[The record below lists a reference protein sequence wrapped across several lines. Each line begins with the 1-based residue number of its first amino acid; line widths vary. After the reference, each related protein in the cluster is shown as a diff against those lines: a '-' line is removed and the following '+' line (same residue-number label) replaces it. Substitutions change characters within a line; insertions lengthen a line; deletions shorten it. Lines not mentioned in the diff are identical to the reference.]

1 MENHV
6 FDCNSIVSYHMSA
19 VRLLD
24 TGMEAGS
31 EWEKCLREIEGLYGQ
46 IPGDL
51 RSPLL
56 GDSLAGFTYPL
67 CRPEWEMVR
76 EELDHTLEN
85 LETYIPLA
93 DREGAQMLDTLTEG
107 VYAVL
112 SRVQDMTGELAASYR
127 KPETDRPDDTVLNYS
142 DIKRWEYTE
151 EETQAV
157 LLAGL
162 DNARYAMELS
172 ENEMVNAR
180 YTDPMNVSY
189 YEADYERKKE
199 TVQRLEMQFRECFG
213 YSREEFEEVLAKH
226 NREKEAEFMEGDVF
240 GGLLMETVSAPLVAI
255 EGIQNQWRARTG
267 RKTDYSFLEERDL
280 TRSEVTAGMGS
291 IGTALYLGA
300 AEITSQLTLGVMTLG
315 QDKVLAGAMGIMYM
329 DAMQHR
335 KEREGVDEL
344 KAADTAL
351 LTGMA
356 DYCLG
361 RLGYGSISRCVEEG
375 VRKSLVRKMGE
386 SFLTGAGMALG
397 SETGGQLIDW
407 MLNGRLSEWGKIY
420 NAHLDEGMS
429 ETEAFGEMVKDVGPE
444 LTVHTVAGGISGAGF
459 AVIHMLAASK
469 DNRLRKQETIEKTN
483 QEGERN
489 RNETSY
495 GKSSGK
501 YDTTADFLTNIES
514 GSDSVKNWKGQEVK
528 VPDGH
533 IMSPRDPS
541 FSAKPITEAGPYTLA
556 QRDAF
561 LAGNSA
567 GTKLAPHHRHQ
578 IPVRDGGVIDE
589 LPGPGHPSGNQHTA
603 GSPSRHPAKS
613 IFNSERSG
621 NVLRANEI
629 TQHWIDKG
637 NRLIEVEPG
646 VWIDP
651 GF

>member
-31 EWEKCLREIEGLYGQ
+31 EWEKSLREIEGLYGQ

-157 LLAGL
+157 LLMGL

-240 GGLLMETVSAPLVAI
+240 GGLLMETVSAPLIAI

-267 RKTDYSFLEERDL
+267 RKTDYSFLEGRDQ

-444 LTVHTVAGGISGAGF
+444 LTAHTVEGGISGAGF

-469 DNRLRKQETIEKTN
+469 DNHPRKQETIEKTN
-483 QEGERN
+483 QGGERN
-489 RNETSY
+489 RNESGSASY
-495 GKSSGK
+495 GAYSTKIDSKVTVVEKHELPSWLIETYKDGQ
-501 YDTTADFLTNIES
+501 YRTVVTNE
-514 GSDSVKNWKGQEVK
+514 E
-528 VPDGH
+528 
-533 IMSPRDPS
+533 
-541 FSAKPITEAGPYTLA
+541 ITVYRVFGYNAEAGGAFATSNPAINRVQTKVDSAILPEWKNSLKYEAEIVIPKGTTLNIGRVGEQYTMSGA
-556 QRDAF
+556 R
-561 LAGNSA
+561 LAGDA
-567 GTKLAPHHRHQ
+567 DQFL
-578 IPVRDGGVIDE
+578 
-589 LPGPGHPSGNQHTA
+589 LPQNWDLNWI
-603 GSPSRHPAKS
+603 KS
-613 IFNSERSG
+613 IRT
-621 NVLRANEI
+621 I
-629 TQHWIDKG
+629 K
-637 NRLIEVEPG
+637 P
-646 VWIDP
+646 
-651 GF
+651 

>member
-31 EWEKCLREIEGLYGQ
+31 EWEKSLREIEGLYGQ

-142 DIKRWEYTE
+142 DIKRSEYTE
-151 EETQAV
+151 EKV
-157 LLAGL
+157 RSMLLAGL

-240 GGLLMETVSAPLVAI
+240 GGLLMETVSAPLIAI

-267 RKTDYSFLEERDL
+267 RKTDYSFLEGRDQ

-300 AEITSQLTLGVMTLG
+300 ADITSQLTLAMLTFGR
-315 QDKVLAGAMGIMYM
+315 DKAMAGAMGSMYM
-329 DAMQHR
+329 DTMQHR

-356 DYCLG
+356 DYYLG
-361 RLGYGSISRCVEEG
+361 NLGYRHISRCVEEG

-444 LTVHTVAGGISGAGF
+444 LTAHTVEGGISGAGF

-469 DNRLRKQETIEKTN
+469 DNHPRKQETIEKTN
-483 QEGERN
+483 QGGERN

-495 GKSSGK
+495 GKSTLNSLKNTENFTDSAIEHIFEGQVNARGK
-501 YDTTADFLTNIES
+501 AVGYHYEGIE
-514 GSDSVKNWKGQEVK
+514 
-528 VPDGH
+528 
-533 IMSPRDPS
+533 
-541 FSAKPITEAGPYTLA
+541 
-556 QRDAF
+556 
-561 LAGNSA
+561 
-567 GTKLAPHHRHQ
+567 GT
-578 IPVRDGGVIDE
+578 
-589 LPGPGHPSGNQHTA
+589 
-603 GSPSRHPAKS
+603 
-613 IFNSERSG
+613 SG
-621 NVLRANEI
+621 NVIPGTESSVNNIGVYKAQVEVNGIPKTANGGFSTFYSKNLSPQQVVDAINEAYSNCELKLG
-629 TQHWIDKG
+629 TRNTYQGVANNGMKIDMFLDQSGK
-637 NRLIEVEPG
+637 IISAFPEE
-646 VWIDP
+646 
-651 GF
+651 

>member
-31 EWEKCLREIEGLYGQ
+31 EWEKSLREIDGLYGQ

-157 LLAGL
+157 LLMGL

-226 NREKEAEFMEGDVF
+226 NREKEAEFMEGNVSA
-240 GGLLMETVSAPLVAI
+240 GLLMETVSAPLVAI

-444 LTVHTVAGGISGAGF
+444 LTAHTVEGGISGAGF

-469 DNRLRKQETIEKTN
+469 DNHPRKQETIEKTN
-483 QEGERN
+483 QGGERN
-489 RNETSY
+489 R
-495 GKSSGK
+495 K
-501 YDTTADFLTNIES
+501 ES
-514 GSDSVKNWKGQEVK
+514 GSASYGAYSTKIDSKVTVVEKHELPSWLIETYKDGQYRTVVTNEE
-528 VPDGH
+528 
-533 IMSPRDPS
+533 
-541 FSAKPITEAGPYTLA
+541 ITVYRVFGYNAEAGGAFATSNPAINRVQTKVDSAILPEWKNSLKYEAEIVIPKGTTLNIGRVDEQYTMSGA
-556 QRDAF
+556 R
-561 LAGNSA
+561 LAGDA
-567 GTKLAPHHRHQ
+567 DQFL
-578 IPVRDGGVIDE
+578 
-589 LPGPGHPSGNQHTA
+589 LPQNWDLNWI
-603 GSPSRHPAKS
+603 KS
-613 IFNSERSG
+613 IRT
-621 NVLRANEI
+621 I
-629 TQHWIDKG
+629 K
-637 NRLIEVEPG
+637 P
-646 VWIDP
+646 
-651 GF
+651 

>member
-31 EWEKCLREIEGLYGQ
+31 EWEKSLREIDGLYGQ

-157 LLAGL
+157 LLMGL

-226 NREKEAEFMEGDVF
+226 NREKEAEFMEGNVSA
-240 GGLLMETVSAPLVAI
+240 GLLMETVSAPLVAI

-444 LTVHTVAGGISGAGF
+444 LTVHTVEGGISGAGF

-469 DNRLRKQETIEKTN
+469 DNHPRKQETIEKTN
-483 QEGERN
+483 QGGERN
-489 RNETSY
+489 RNESGSASY
-495 GKSSGK
+495 GAYSTKIDSKVTVVEKHELPSWLIETYKDGQ
-501 YDTTADFLTNIES
+501 YRTVVTNE
-514 GSDSVKNWKGQEVK
+514 E
-528 VPDGH
+528 
-533 IMSPRDPS
+533 
-541 FSAKPITEAGPYTLA
+541 ITVYRVFGYNAEAGGAFATSNPAINRVQTKVDSAILPEWKNSLKYEAEIVIPKGTTLNIGRVGEQYTMSGA
-556 QRDAF
+556 R
-561 LAGNSA
+561 LAGDA
-567 GTKLAPHHRHQ
+567 DQFL
-578 IPVRDGGVIDE
+578 
-589 LPGPGHPSGNQHTA
+589 LPQNWDLNWI
-603 GSPSRHPAKS
+603 KS
-613 IFNSERSG
+613 IRT
-621 NVLRANEI
+621 I
-629 TQHWIDKG
+629 K
-637 NRLIEVEPG
+637 P
-646 VWIDP
+646 
-651 GF
+651 

>member
-240 GGLLMETVSAPLVAI
+240 GGLLMETVSAPLIAI

-267 RKTDYSFLEERDL
+267 RKTDYSFLEGRDQ

-300 AEITSQLTLGVMTLG
+300 ADITSQLTLAMLTFGR
-315 QDKVLAGAMGIMYM
+315 DKAMAGAMGSMYM
-329 DAMQHR
+329 DTMQHR

-356 DYCLG
+356 DYYLG
-361 RLGYGSISRCVEEG
+361 NLGYRHISRCVEEG

-444 LTVHTVAGGISGAGF
+444 LTAHTVEGGISGAGF

-469 DNRLRKQETIEKTN
+469 DNRPMKQETIEKTN

-489 RNETSY
+489 RNE
-495 GKSSGK
+495 
-501 YDTTADFLTNIES
+501 NES
-514 GSDSVKNWKGQEVK
+514 GSSTKLYSPVEYKGSVKVNGEVRDVSRRVYQRNDIDINYYDEVTGLTNLERMQAGK
-528 VPDGH
+528 PPIGSDG
-533 IMSPRDPS
+533 
-541 FSAKPITEAGPYTLA
+541 KPIQLHHILQREAGPMVEIRET
-556 QRDAF
+556 
-561 LAGNSA
+561 
-567 GTKLAPHHRHQ
+567 THQ
-578 IPVRDGGVIDE
+578 GYYSQLHG
-589 LPGPGHPSGNQHTA
+589 
-603 GSPSRHPAKS
+603 
-613 IFNSERSG
+613 
-621 NVLRANEI
+621 
-629 TQHWIDKG
+629 
-637 NRLIEVEPG
+637 LIEDSASFRN
-646 VWIDP
+646 DP
-651 GF
+651 ILNKQYNNFRRSYWKWRAEQIIGGQ

>member
-1 MENHV
+1 MENHG

-31 EWEKCLREIEGLYGQ
+31 EWEKSLREIEGLYGQ

-240 GGLLMETVSAPLVAI
+240 GGLLMETVSAPLIAI

-267 RKTDYSFLEERDL
+267 RKTDYSFLEGRDQ

-291 IGTALYLGA
+291 IGTVVYQGA
-300 AEITSQLTLGVMTLG
+300 ADITSQLTLAMLTFGR
-315 QDKVLAGAMGIMYM
+315 DKAMAGAMGSMYM
-329 DAMQHR
+329 DTMQHR

-356 DYCLG
+356 DYYLG
-361 RLGYGSISRCVEEG
+361 NLGYRHISRCVEEG

-429 ETEAFGEMVKDVGPE
+429 ETEAFGEMVKAVGPE

-469 DNRLRKQETIEKTN
+469 DNRPRKQETIEKTN
-483 QEGERN
+483 QGGERN

-495 GKSSGK
+495 GKSIENTEFFKENGGLDASDYISIHSRKHMYDPDTVSTPKKTQYGK
-501 YDTTADFLTNIES
+501 DVNVGKLCEDTIMKPDEVIYNKDQNVMIYKKEYPFNIS
-514 GSDSVKNWKGQEVK
+514 TSDTPTGTHRVFIPLNTQGKKT
-528 VPDGH
+528 
-533 IMSPRDPS
+533 IRMSQFPLV
-541 FSAKPITEAGPYTLA
+541 G
-556 QRDAF
+556 
-561 LAGNSA
+561 GN
-567 GTKLAPHHRHQ
+567 
-578 IPVRDGGVIDE
+578 
-589 LPGPGHPSGNQHTA
+589 
-603 GSPSRHPAKS
+603 
-613 IFNSERSG
+613 
-621 NVLRANEI
+621 
-629 TQHWIDKG
+629 
-637 NRLIEVEPG
+637 
-646 VWIDP
+646 
-651 GF
+651 

>member
-1 MENHV
+1 
-6 FDCNSIVSYHMSA
+6 MSKQK
-19 VRLLD
+19 VTFWLL
-24 TGMEAGS
+24 
-31 EWEKCLREIEGLYGQ
+31 C
-46 IPGDL
+46 
-51 RSPLL
+51 
-56 GDSLAGFTYPL
+56 
-67 CRPEWEMVR
+67 C
-76 EELDHTLEN
+76 
-85 LETYIPLA
+85 
-93 DREGAQMLDTLTEG
+93 
-107 VYAVL
+107 
-112 SRVQDMTGELAASYR
+112 
-127 KPETDRPDDTVLNYS
+127 TVLCFS
-142 DIKRWEYTE
+142 
-151 EETQAV
+151 
-157 LLAGL
+157 
-162 DNARYAMELS
+162 
-172 ENEMVNAR
+172 
-180 YTDPMNVSY
+180 
-189 YEADYERKKE
+189 
-199 TVQRLEMQFRECFG
+199 VQRLEMQFRECFG
-213 YSREEFEEVLAKH
+213 YSREEFEEILAKH

-240 GGLLMETVSAPLVAI
+240 GGLLMETVSAPLIAI

-469 DNRLRKQETIEKTN
+469 DNHPRKQETIEKTN
-483 QEGERN
+483 QGGERN
-489 RNETSY
+489 RNE
-495 GKSSGK
+495 
-501 YDTTADFLTNIES
+501 S
-514 GSDSVKNWKGQEVK
+514 GSDVGNIAKKFDTNNIPNMTKQDIIDSIPDDWNYTEHNGFVHIRDADGDIRIRIDPPDKVTQYPHVHAYDSVGNLLDSAGNIVDRKS
-528 VPDGH
+528 PDGH
-533 IMSPRDPS
+533 I
-541 FSAKPITEAGPYTLA
+541 PYK
-556 QRDAF
+556 D
-561 LAGNSA
+561 N
-567 GTKLAPHHRHQ
+567 
-578 IPVRDGGVIDE
+578 
-589 LPGPGHPSGNQHTA
+589 
-603 GSPSRHPAKS
+603 
-613 IFNSERSG
+613 
-621 NVLRANEI
+621 
-629 TQHWIDKG
+629 
-637 NRLIEVEPG
+637 
-646 VWIDP
+646 
-651 GF
+651 

>member
-31 EWEKCLREIEGLYGQ
+31 EWEKSLREIEGLYGQ

-56 GDSLAGFTYPL
+56 GDSLSGFTYPL

-112 SRVQDMTGELAASYR
+112 SRVQDMTGELAASYQ

-157 LLAGL
+157 LLMGL

-226 NREKEAEFMEGDVF
+226 NREKEAEFMEGNVSA
-240 GGLLMETVSAPLVAI
+240 GLLMETVSAPLIAI

-267 RKTDYSFLEERDL
+267 RKTDYSFLEGRDQ

-300 AEITSQLTLGVMTLG
+300 ADITSQLTLAMLTFGR
-315 QDKVLAGAMGIMYM
+315 DKAMAGAMGSMYM
-329 DAMQHR
+329 DTMQHR

-356 DYCLG
+356 DYYLG
-361 RLGYGSISRCVEEG
+361 NLGYRHISRCVEEG

-429 ETEAFGEMVKDVGPE
+429 ETEAFGEMVKAVGPE

-483 QEGERN
+483 QGGERN

-495 GKSSGK
+495 GKSIENTEFFKENGGLDASDYISIHSRKHMYDPDTVSTPKKTQYGK
-501 YDTTADFLTNIES
+501 DVNVGKLCEDTIMKPDEVIYNKDQNVMIYKKEYPFNIS
-514 GSDSVKNWKGQEVK
+514 TSDTPTGTHRVFIPLNTQGKKT
-528 VPDGH
+528 
-533 IMSPRDPS
+533 IRMSQFPLV
-541 FSAKPITEAGPYTLA
+541 G
-556 QRDAF
+556 
-561 LAGNSA
+561 GN
-567 GTKLAPHHRHQ
+567 
-578 IPVRDGGVIDE
+578 
-589 LPGPGHPSGNQHTA
+589 
-603 GSPSRHPAKS
+603 
-613 IFNSERSG
+613 
-621 NVLRANEI
+621 
-629 TQHWIDKG
+629 
-637 NRLIEVEPG
+637 
-646 VWIDP
+646 
-651 GF
+651 

>member
-31 EWEKCLREIEGLYGQ
+31 EWEKSLREIEGLYGQ

-157 LLAGL
+157 LLMGL

-240 GGLLMETVSAPLVAI
+240 GGLLMETVSAPLIAI

-267 RKTDYSFLEERDL
+267 RKTDYSFLEGRDQ

-291 IGTALYLGA
+291 IGTVVYQGA
-300 AEITSQLTLGVMTLG
+300 ADITSQLTLAMLTFGR
-315 QDKVLAGAMGIMYM
+315 DKAMAGAMGSMYM
-329 DAMQHR
+329 DTMQHR

-356 DYCLG
+356 DYYLG
-361 RLGYGSISRCVEEG
+361 NLGYRHISRCVEEG

-429 ETEAFGEMVKDVGPE
+429 ETEAFGEMVKAVGPE

-483 QEGERN
+483 QGGERN

-495 GKSSGK
+495 GKSTLNSLKNTENFTDSAIEHIFEGQVNARGK
-501 YDTTADFLTNIES
+501 AVGYHYEGIE
-514 GSDSVKNWKGQEVK
+514 
-528 VPDGH
+528 
-533 IMSPRDPS
+533 
-541 FSAKPITEAGPYTLA
+541 
-556 QRDAF
+556 
-561 LAGNSA
+561 
-567 GTKLAPHHRHQ
+567 GT
-578 IPVRDGGVIDE
+578 
-589 LPGPGHPSGNQHTA
+589 
-603 GSPSRHPAKS
+603 
-613 IFNSERSG
+613 SG
-621 NVLRANEI
+621 NVIPGTESSVNNIGVYKAQVEVNGIPKTANGGFSTFYSKNLSPQQVVDAINEAYSNCELKLG
-629 TQHWIDKG
+629 TRNTYQGVANNGMKIDMFLDQSGK
-637 NRLIEVEPG
+637 IISAFPEE
-646 VWIDP
+646 
-651 GF
+651 

>member
-31 EWEKCLREIEGLYGQ
+31 EWEKSLREIEGLYGQ

-240 GGLLMETVSAPLVAI
+240 GGLLMETVSAPLIAI

-267 RKTDYSFLEERDL
+267 RKTDYSFLEGRDQ

-300 AEITSQLTLGVMTLG
+300 ADITSQLTLAMLTFGR
-315 QDKVLAGAMGIMYM
+315 DKAMAGAMGSMYM
-329 DAMQHR
+329 DTMQHR

-356 DYCLG
+356 DYYLG
-361 RLGYGSISRCVEEG
+361 NLGYRHISRCVEEG

-429 ETEAFGEMVKDVGPE
+429 ETEAFGEMVKAVGPE

-469 DNRLRKQETIEKTN
+469 DNRPMKQETIEKTN

-489 RNETSY
+489 RNE
-495 GKSSGK
+495 
-501 YDTTADFLTNIES
+501 NES
-514 GSDSVKNWKGQEVK
+514 GSSTKLYSPVEYKGSVKVNGEVRDVSRRVYQRNDIDINYYDEVTGLTNLERMQAGK
-528 VPDGH
+528 PPIGSDG
-533 IMSPRDPS
+533 
-541 FSAKPITEAGPYTLA
+541 KPIQLHHILQREAGPMVEIRET
-556 QRDAF
+556 
-561 LAGNSA
+561 
-567 GTKLAPHHRHQ
+567 THQ
-578 IPVRDGGVIDE
+578 GYYSQLHG
-589 LPGPGHPSGNQHTA
+589 
-603 GSPSRHPAKS
+603 
-613 IFNSERSG
+613 
-621 NVLRANEI
+621 
-629 TQHWIDKG
+629 
-637 NRLIEVEPG
+637 LIEDSASFRN
-646 VWIDP
+646 DP
-651 GF
+651 ILNKQYNNFRRSYWKWRAEQIIGGQ

>member
-31 EWEKCLREIEGLYGQ
+31 EWEKSLREIEGLYGQ

-56 GDSLAGFTYPL
+56 GDSLSGFTYPL

-112 SRVQDMTGELAASYR
+112 SRVQDMTGELAASYQ

-157 LLAGL
+157 LLMGL

-199 TVQRLEMQFRECFG
+199 TVQRLEMQFRGCFG

-226 NREKEAEFMEGDVF
+226 NREKEAEFMEGNVSA
-240 GGLLMETVSAPLVAI
+240 GLLMETVSAPLIAI

-267 RKTDYSFLEERDL
+267 RKTDYSFLEGRDQ

-356 DYCLG
+356 DYYLG
-361 RLGYGSISRCVEEG
+361 NLGYRHISRCVEEG

-429 ETEAFGEMVKDVGPE
+429 ETEAFGEMVKAVGPE

-483 QEGERN
+483 QGGERN

-495 GKSSGK
+495 GKSTLNSLKNTENFTDSAIEHIFEGQVNARGK
-501 YDTTADFLTNIES
+501 AVGYHYEGIE
-514 GSDSVKNWKGQEVK
+514 
-528 VPDGH
+528 
-533 IMSPRDPS
+533 
-541 FSAKPITEAGPYTLA
+541 
-556 QRDAF
+556 
-561 LAGNSA
+561 
-567 GTKLAPHHRHQ
+567 GT
-578 IPVRDGGVIDE
+578 
-589 LPGPGHPSGNQHTA
+589 
-603 GSPSRHPAKS
+603 
-613 IFNSERSG
+613 SG
-621 NVLRANEI
+621 NVIPGTESSVNNIGVYKAQVEVNGIPKTANGGFSTFYSKNLSPQQVVDAINEAYSNCELKLG
-629 TQHWIDKG
+629 TRNTYQGVANNGMKIDMFLDQSGK
-637 NRLIEVEPG
+637 IISAFPEE
-646 VWIDP
+646 
-651 GF
+651 

>member
-31 EWEKCLREIEGLYGQ
+31 EWEKSLREIDGLYGQ

-157 LLAGL
+157 LLMGL

-226 NREKEAEFMEGDVF
+226 NREKEAEFMEGNVSA
-240 GGLLMETVSAPLVAI
+240 GLLMETVSAPLVAI

-444 LTVHTVAGGISGAGF
+444 LTAHTVEGGISGAGF

-469 DNRLRKQETIEKTN
+469 DNHPRKQETIEKTN
-483 QEGERN
+483 QGGERN
-489 RNETSY
+489 RNESGSASY
-495 GKSSGK
+495 GAYSTKIDSKVTVVEKHELPSWLIETYKDGQ
-501 YDTTADFLTNIES
+501 YRTVVTNE
-514 GSDSVKNWKGQEVK
+514 E
-528 VPDGH
+528 
-533 IMSPRDPS
+533 
-541 FSAKPITEAGPYTLA
+541 ITVYRVFGYNAEAGGAFATSNPAINRVQTKVDSAILPEWKNSLKYEAEIVIPKGTTLNIGRVGEQYTMSGA
-556 QRDAF
+556 R
-561 LAGNSA
+561 LAGDA
-567 GTKLAPHHRHQ
+567 DQFL
-578 IPVRDGGVIDE
+578 
-589 LPGPGHPSGNQHTA
+589 LPQNWDLNWI
-603 GSPSRHPAKS
+603 KS
-613 IFNSERSG
+613 IRT
-621 NVLRANEI
+621 I
-629 TQHWIDKG
+629 K
-637 NRLIEVEPG
+637 P
-646 VWIDP
+646 
-651 GF
+651 

>member
-31 EWEKCLREIEGLYGQ
+31 EWEKSLREIEGLYGQ

-56 GDSLAGFTYPL
+56 GDNLAGFTYPL

-142 DIKRWEYTE
+142 DIKRSEYTE
-151 EETQAV
+151 EKV
-157 LLAGL
+157 RSMLLAGL

-240 GGLLMETVSAPLVAI
+240 GGLLMETVSAPLIAI

-267 RKTDYSFLEERDL
+267 RKTDYSFLEGRDQ

-291 IGTALYLGA
+291 IGTVVYQGA
-300 AEITSQLTLGVMTLG
+300 ADITSQLTLAMLTFGR
-315 QDKVLAGAMGIMYM
+315 DKAMAGAMGSMYM
-329 DAMQHR
+329 DTMQHR

-356 DYCLG
+356 DYYLG
-361 RLGYGSISRCVEEG
+361 NLGYRHISRCVEEG

-429 ETEAFGEMVKDVGPE
+429 ETEAFGEMVKAVGPE

-469 DNRLRKQETIEKTN
+469 DNRPMKQETIEKTN
-483 QEGERN
+483 QGGERN

-495 GKSSGK
+495 GKSTLNSLKNTENFTDSAIEHIFEGQVNARGK
-501 YDTTADFLTNIES
+501 AVGYHYEGIE
-514 GSDSVKNWKGQEVK
+514 
-528 VPDGH
+528 
-533 IMSPRDPS
+533 
-541 FSAKPITEAGPYTLA
+541 
-556 QRDAF
+556 
-561 LAGNSA
+561 
-567 GTKLAPHHRHQ
+567 GT
-578 IPVRDGGVIDE
+578 
-589 LPGPGHPSGNQHTA
+589 
-603 GSPSRHPAKS
+603 
-613 IFNSERSG
+613 SG
-621 NVLRANEI
+621 NVIPGTESSVNNIGVYKAQVEVNGIPKTANGGFSTFYSKNLSPQQVVDAINEAYSNCELKLG
-629 TQHWIDKG
+629 TRNTYQGVANNGMKIDMFLDQSGK
-637 NRLIEVEPG
+637 IISAFPEE
-646 VWIDP
+646 
-651 GF
+651 

>member
-31 EWEKCLREIEGLYGQ
+31 EWEKSLREIEGLYGQ

-56 GDSLAGFTYPL
+56 GDSLSGFTYPL

-142 DIKRWEYTE
+142 DIKRSEYTE
-151 EETQAV
+151 EKV
-157 LLAGL
+157 RSMLLAGL

-213 YSREEFEEVLAKH
+213 YSREEFEEILAKH

-267 RKTDYSFLEERDL
+267 RKTDYSFLEGRDQ

-291 IGTALYLGA
+291 IGTVVYQGA
-300 AEITSQLTLGVMTLG
+300 ADITSQLTLAMLTFGR
-315 QDKVLAGAMGIMYM
+315 DKAMAGAMGSMYM
-329 DAMQHR
+329 DTMQHR

-356 DYCLG
+356 DYYLG
-361 RLGYGSISRCVEEG
+361 NLGYRHISRCVEEG

-429 ETEAFGEMVKDVGPE
+429 ETEAFGEMVKAVGPE

-483 QEGERN
+483 QGGERN
-489 RNETSY
+489 RNE
-495 GKSSGK
+495 
-501 YDTTADFLTNIES
+501 NES
-514 GSDSVKNWKGQEVK
+514 GSSTKLYSPVEYKGSVKVNGEVRDVSRRVYQRNDIDINYYDEVTGLTNLERMQAGK
-528 VPDGH
+528 PPIGSDG
-533 IMSPRDPS
+533 
-541 FSAKPITEAGPYTLA
+541 KPIQLHHILQREAGPMVEIRET
-556 QRDAF
+556 
-561 LAGNSA
+561 
-567 GTKLAPHHRHQ
+567 THQ
-578 IPVRDGGVIDE
+578 GYYSQLHG
-589 LPGPGHPSGNQHTA
+589 
-603 GSPSRHPAKS
+603 
-613 IFNSERSG
+613 
-621 NVLRANEI
+621 
-629 TQHWIDKG
+629 
-637 NRLIEVEPG
+637 LIEDSASFRN
-646 VWIDP
+646 DP
-651 GF
+651 ILNKQYNNFRRSYWKWRAEQIIGGQ

>member
-31 EWEKCLREIEGLYGQ
+31 EWEKSLREIEGLYGQ

-56 GDSLAGFTYPL
+56 GDSLSGFTYPL

-157 LLAGL
+157 LLMGL

-213 YSREEFEEVLAKH
+213 YSHEEFEEILAKH

-240 GGLLMETVSAPLVAI
+240 GGLLMETVSAPLIAI

-267 RKTDYSFLEERDL
+267 RKTDYSFLEGREQ

-291 IGTALYLGA
+291 IGTVVYQGA
-300 AEITSQLTLGVMTLG
+300 ADITSQLTLAMLTFGR
-315 QDKVLAGAMGIMYM
+315 DKAMAGAMGSMYM
-329 DAMQHR
+329 DTMQHR

-356 DYCLG
+356 DYYLG
-361 RLGYGSISRCVEEG
+361 NLGYRHISRCVEEG

-429 ETEAFGEMVKDVGPE
+429 ETEAFGEMVKAVGPE

-469 DNRLRKQETIEKTN
+469 DNRPMKQETIEKTN

-489 RNETSY
+489 RNE
-495 GKSSGK
+495 
-501 YDTTADFLTNIES
+501 NES
-514 GSDSVKNWKGQEVK
+514 GSSTKLYSPVEYKGSVKVNGEVRDVSRRVYQRNDIDINYYDEVTGLTNLERMQAGK
-528 VPDGH
+528 PPIGSDG
-533 IMSPRDPS
+533 
-541 FSAKPITEAGPYTLA
+541 KPIQLHHILQREAGPMVEIRET
-556 QRDAF
+556 
-561 LAGNSA
+561 
-567 GTKLAPHHRHQ
+567 THQ
-578 IPVRDGGVIDE
+578 GYYSQLHG
-589 LPGPGHPSGNQHTA
+589 
-603 GSPSRHPAKS
+603 
-613 IFNSERSG
+613 
-621 NVLRANEI
+621 
-629 TQHWIDKG
+629 
-637 NRLIEVEPG
+637 LIEDSASFRN
-646 VWIDP
+646 DP
-651 GF
+651 ILNKQYNNFRRSYWKWRAEQIIGGQ

>member
-56 GDSLAGFTYPL
+56 GDSLSGFTYPL

-142 DIKRWEYTE
+142 DIKRSEYTE
-151 EETQAV
+151 EKV
-157 LLAGL
+157 RSMLLAGL

-240 GGLLMETVSAPLVAI
+240 GGLLMETVSAPLIAI

-267 RKTDYSFLEERDL
+267 RKTDYSFLEGRDQ

-291 IGTALYLGA
+291 IGTVVYQGA
-300 AEITSQLTLGVMTLG
+300 ADITSQLTLAMLTFGR
-315 QDKVLAGAMGIMYM
+315 DKAMAGAMGSMYM
-329 DAMQHR
+329 DTMQHR

-356 DYCLG
+356 DYYLG
-361 RLGYGSISRCVEEG
+361 NLGYRHISRCVEEG

-444 LTVHTVAGGISGAGF
+444 LTAHTVEGGISGAGF

-469 DNRLRKQETIEKTN
+469 DNHPRKQETIEKTN
-483 QEGERN
+483 QGGERN
-489 RNETSY
+489 RNESGSASY
-495 GKSSGK
+495 GAYSTKIDSKVNVVEKHELQSWLIETYKDGQ
-501 YDTTADFLTNIES
+501 YRTVVTNE
-514 GSDSVKNWKGQEVK
+514 E
-528 VPDGH
+528 
-533 IMSPRDPS
+533 
-541 FSAKPITEAGPYTLA
+541 ITVYRVFGYNAEAGGAFATSNPAINRVQTKVDSAILPEWKNSLKYEAEIVIPKGTTLNIGRVGEQYTMSGA
-556 QRDAF
+556 R
-561 LAGNSA
+561 LAGDA
-567 GTKLAPHHRHQ
+567 DQFL
-578 IPVRDGGVIDE
+578 
-589 LPGPGHPSGNQHTA
+589 LPQNWDLNWI
-603 GSPSRHPAKS
+603 KS
-613 IFNSERSG
+613 IRT
-621 NVLRANEI
+621 I
-629 TQHWIDKG
+629 K
-637 NRLIEVEPG
+637 P
-646 VWIDP
+646 
-651 GF
+651 

>member
-31 EWEKCLREIEGLYGQ
+31 EWEKSLREIEGLYGQ

-56 GDSLAGFTYPL
+56 GDNLAGFTYPL

-240 GGLLMETVSAPLVAI
+240 GGLLMETVSAPLIAI

-267 RKTDYSFLEERDL
+267 RKTDYSFLEGRDQ

-300 AEITSQLTLGVMTLG
+300 ADITSQLTLAMLTFGR
-315 QDKVLAGAMGIMYM
+315 DKAMAGAMGSMYM
-329 DAMQHR
+329 DTMQHR

-356 DYCLG
+356 DYYLG
-361 RLGYGSISRCVEEG
+361 NLGYRHISRCVEEG

-444 LTVHTVAGGISGAGF
+444 LTAHTVEGGISGAGF

-469 DNRLRKQETIEKTN
+469 DNRPMKQETIEKTN
-483 QEGERN
+483 QGGERN

-495 GKSSGK
+495 GKSTLNSLKNTENFTDSAIEHIFEGQVNARGK
-501 YDTTADFLTNIES
+501 AVGYHYEGIE
-514 GSDSVKNWKGQEVK
+514 
-528 VPDGH
+528 
-533 IMSPRDPS
+533 
-541 FSAKPITEAGPYTLA
+541 
-556 QRDAF
+556 
-561 LAGNSA
+561 
-567 GTKLAPHHRHQ
+567 GT
-578 IPVRDGGVIDE
+578 
-589 LPGPGHPSGNQHTA
+589 
-603 GSPSRHPAKS
+603 
-613 IFNSERSG
+613 SG
-621 NVLRANEI
+621 NVIPGTESSVNNIGVYKAQVEVNGIPKTANGGFSTFYSKNLSPQQVVDAINEAYSNCELKLG
-629 TQHWIDKG
+629 TRNTYQGVANNGMKIDMFLDQSGK
-637 NRLIEVEPG
+637 IISAFPEE
-646 VWIDP
+646 
-651 GF
+651 

>member
-112 SRVQDMTGELAASYR
+112 SRVQDMTGELAASYQ

-157 LLAGL
+157 LLMGL

-240 GGLLMETVSAPLVAI
+240 GGLLMETVSAPLIAI

-267 RKTDYSFLEERDL
+267 RKTDYSFLEGRDQ

-291 IGTALYLGA
+291 IGTVVYQGA
-300 AEITSQLTLGVMTLG
+300 ADITSQLTLAMLTFGR
-315 QDKVLAGAMGIMYM
+315 DKAMAGAMGSMYM
-329 DAMQHR
+329 DTMQHR

-356 DYCLG
+356 DYYLG
-361 RLGYGSISRCVEEG
+361 NLGYRHISRCVEEG

-429 ETEAFGEMVKDVGPE
+429 ETEAFGEMVKAVGPE

-469 DNRLRKQETIEKTN
+469 DNRPMKQETIEKTN

-489 RNETSY
+489 RNE
-495 GKSSGK
+495 
-501 YDTTADFLTNIES
+501 NES
-514 GSDSVKNWKGQEVK
+514 GSSTKLYSPVEYKGSVKVNGEVRDVSRRVYQRNDIDINYYDEVTGLTNLERMQAGK
-528 VPDGH
+528 PPIGSDG
-533 IMSPRDPS
+533 
-541 FSAKPITEAGPYTLA
+541 KPIQLHHILQREAGPMVEIRET
-556 QRDAF
+556 
-561 LAGNSA
+561 
-567 GTKLAPHHRHQ
+567 THQ
-578 IPVRDGGVIDE
+578 GYYSQLHG
-589 LPGPGHPSGNQHTA
+589 
-603 GSPSRHPAKS
+603 
-613 IFNSERSG
+613 
-621 NVLRANEI
+621 
-629 TQHWIDKG
+629 
-637 NRLIEVEPG
+637 LIEDSASFRN
-646 VWIDP
+646 DP
-651 GF
+651 ILNKQYNNFRRSYWKWRAEQIIGGQ